1 MRFSRLK
8 IYFSRYVL
16 RDKLYICSAI
26 ATTENKLIKIIKK
39 MGKICS
45 VLFSI
50 TIPLLLFSTISFSQ
64 TLKFGTL
71 SSFETYTGSGAL
83 VNAGE
88 VTGNAGTHNGII
100 SGEGFGVDYS
110 GTLYE
115 SDSVTFHSRIDLLRV
130 YIHLSDIFVTHPS
143 THIAAFGFGEVI
155 TPGVYSIGA
164 GGTLAGTITLDG
176 GGDPDAVFIM
186 KFEGA
191 FTAGVG
197 SNIILSNGTR
207 AANVFWMAEGAISV
221 GASSTIK
228 GTLLSHPGAI
238 TLGVN
243 CNIEGR
249 MFASEGAVTIGA
261 GSVAGIP
268 VGPVTIPISCLGV
281 CTPAPAVDVLGS
293 IENFTLFTS
302 FGAVT
307 NAAAS
312 GVIGDVGTGGGG
324 TISGFSTS
332 PIVGTHYVTGAET
345 TQAVIDLD
353 NAYSQLMALTNTE
366 LGHSPL
372 FGSGETLNT
381 GVYYVPAAGFLAGT
395 ITLDG
400 QNNPDA
406 IFVFKFNGAFS
417 VGAQSK
423 VILTNGASRCNVFW
437 ISEGASTI
445 GAFSFIKGTV
455 LAHGGA
461 CTMAANGNLD
471 GRMLSTAGA
480 IGSSSSVLYNNTL
493 CFLDDTSDNDNDG
506 LTDAEELMGVF
517 GLIGDPYDYN
527 SPFTHQETTASGTN
541 DDQIFQLE
549 QVEVLN
555 YLQQGNMVHL
565 VIRSG
570 HSLTLTDNISLRDL
584 TIEPG
589 ASLDLNG
596 NTVQIKGDLTVN
608 GALIHSQGHIHMND
622 DDAQRHI
629 YGSAVVEVHKLT
641 IENPFGVVLE
651 TALNISGPVHPE
663 LGIFDL
669 NNQQV
674 VLTSFPID
682 GVIKTGSIS
691 EIKNGADVVGEIT
704 IQRFIE
710 SLEDGT
716 RFIGPPIKNLQISDI
731 SDDFVTTGF
740 IGSDYPN
747 HYFTN
752 VSYYDEV
759 NRDTNASSGFRYI
772 ENATDSLLEHQ
783 GYYAYFPP
791 STTTSILDVTGE
803 FYKGEVTYDL
813 SHTNTGYTANDGWHC
828 VVNPYPSAIDMSST
842 CVEFNNVSQAI
853 YIIDHSLGGSW
864 QGEYV
869 VYNNGISVNGG
880 TEVVASFQ
888 AFMVQATGPDASLTF
903 NECAKTD
910 EQGIFYRS
918 SNEEKSYMRFALQR
932 ENEQAYETVIAFD
945 DNATEGFDP
954 SYDARRWEADLYS
967 LATSMNGELLSI
979 NTVPEMNDELSIPI
993 FISVPEAGEYEL
1005 VVSEIVN
1012 FEMSSCLFLEDT
1024 STGEITPVNEDTK
1037 ITFLV
1042 EEDEY
1047 AEGRF
1052 ILHSHS
1058 IAEVTTNAPFCSEVN
1073 SGSALVTL
1081 DSDEEASFKWSNFS
1095 NELLFQDI
1103 GSSSELS
1110 GVPSGSYYVQII
1122 NPGAIC
1128 PSSSLEIEIADGEGE
1143 IVEINFTPDYCLG
1156 GFANVKVKVLGAD
1169 SWTVKVLKDYELI
1182 ATGTSSTLVELTE
1195 LEGYVYDVQVI
1206 TDCSTNEYVLDLS
1219 DDDAVRAKFEAPSE
1233 LLIENI
1239 GGVELEV
1246 EVMSENAEYHQWFLD
1261 DDYRGEDDVIS
1272 FTFDEVG
1279 SYTLKL
1285 NSSNEHCDDTYEQQ
1299 IMVSAA
1305 SVIQEN
1311 LEKDFFTVN
1320 RESEISIIRLN
1331 DRSGR
1336 IDVTLYDVKG
1346 SKIAEYLATTKNR
1359 ISIDKQSLSGGVYI
1373 LEIRTEDGQVMSRKY
1388 SK

>member
-1 MRFSRLK
+1 M
-8 IYFSRYVL
+8 
-16 RDKLYICSAI
+16 
-26 ATTENKLIKIIKK
+26 IKISPI
-39 MGKICS
+39 
-45 VLFSI
+45 FF
-50 TIPLLLFSTISFSQ
+50 TIILLLFSTMCFSQ
-64 TLKFGTL
+64 TLELGVL
-71 SSFETYTGSGAL
+71 CPFEVYTGSGAIT
-83 VNAGE
+83 N
-88 VTGNAGTHNGII
+88 
-100 SGEGFGVDYS
+100 S
-110 GTLYE
+110 GTLTGDVGTNDGAITGF
-115 SDSVTFHSRIDLLRV
+115 SSPTFTGAIHNGNALTAQAKIDLLRV
-130 YIHLSDIFVTHPS
+130 YIHLNDIPVTD
-143 THIAAFGFGEVI
+143 THAAAFGGGETI
-155 TPGVYSIGA
+155 TPGVYSIGGA
-164 GGTLAGTITLDG
+164 GSVGGILTLDG
-176 GGDPDAVFIM
+176 EGDPDAVFII
-186 KFEGA
+186 KFLGEFMAGA
-191 FTAGVG
+191 G
-197 SNIILSNGTR
+197 STILLTNGAR
-207 AANVFWMAEGAISV
+207 SSNVFWIAEGAISV
-221 GASSTIK
+221 GASSIIK
-228 GTLLSHPGAI
+228 GTLFSYVGAV
-238 TLGVN
+238 TLGAN
-243 CNIEGR
+243 CNIVGK
-249 MFASEGAVTIGA
+249 MMSTEGAITIGA
-261 GSVAGIP
+261 GSAVGIP
-268 VGPVTIPISCLGV
+268 VGPVTIPINSLCE
-281 CTPAPAVDVLGS
+281 CSSAPAVDVLGS
-293 IENFTLFTS
+293 VENFSLFTS
-302 FGAVT
+302 FGAVANVAT
-307 NAAAS
+307 S
-312 GVIGDVGTGGGG
+312 GVVGDVGTNLGA
-324 TISGFSTS
+324 ISGFAESAH
-332 PIVGTHYVTGAET
+332 VGSNYDGDAITL
-345 TQAVIDLD
+345 QAKIDLD
-353 NAYSQLMALTNTE
+353 NAYSQLMALPNTVV
-366 LGHSPL
+366 GHAPA
-372 FGSGETLNT
+372 FGSGETLT
-381 GVYYVPAAGFLAGT
+381 SGVYYIGAAGSLAGT

-406 IFVFKFNGAFS
+406 IFVFKFSGAFL
-417 VGAQSK
+417 VAAQSK

-437 ISEGASTI
+437 VSGAGVASGATSI
-445 GAFSFIKGTV
+445 GVSSCMKGTI

-461 CTMAANGNLD
+461 CDSGAGGFIE

-480 IGSSSSVLYNNTL
+480 IGFSSSVIYNDPL
-493 CFLDDTSDNDNDG
+493 CFLEDELDCDGDG
-506 LTDAEELMGVF
+506 LTNAEELIGGF
-517 GLIGDPYDYN
+517 GFVGDPDDYN
-527 SPFTHQETTASGTN
+527 SPFTHQETTGSGTN
-541 DDQIFQLE
+541 EDQIFQFE
-549 QVEVLN
+549 QVEVLD
-555 YLQQGNMVHL
+555 YLQEGSTVHL
-565 VIRSG
+565 VIRDG
-570 HSLTLTDNISLRDL
+570 HSLILTDNISLRDL
-584 TIEPG
+584 TIAPG

-596 NTVQIKGDLTVN
+596 STVQIKGDLTVN
-608 GALIHSQGHIHMND
+608 GELIHNQGHVHMND
-622 DDAQRHI
+622 DYAQRHI
-629 YGSAVVEVHKLT
+629 YGSALVELHELT

-651 TALNISGPVHPE
+651 TAMNVSGPIHPE
-663 LGIFDL
+663 LGVFDL

-682 GVIKTGSIS
+682 GITKTGSIG

-731 SDDFVTTGF
+731 SDNFVTTGF

-759 NRDTNASSGFRYI
+759 NRDSDASSGFKYI

-791 STTTSILDVTGE
+791 STTTNILDVTGE

-828 VVNPYPSAIDMSST
+828 VVNPYPSAIDMSSA

-869 VYNNGISVNGG
+869 VCNNGISVNGG

-945 DNATEGFDP
+945 ENATEGFDP
-954 SYDARRWEADLYS
+954 SYDARRWETDLYS

-1012 FEMSSCLFLEDT
+1012 FEMNLCLFLEDT
-1024 STGEITPVNEDTK
+1024 STGEITPVNRRTK

-1047 AEGRF
+1047 AEERF

-1073 SGSALVTL
+1073 SGSVLVTL
-1081 DSDEEASFKWSNFS
+1081 DSEEEASFKWSNFS
-1095 NELLFQDI
+1095 NELLLEDI
-1103 GSSSELS
+1103 GNSSELS
-1110 GVPSGSYYVQII
+1110 GVPSGTYYVQII
-1122 NPGAIC
+1122 NPEAIC
-1128 PSSSLEIEIADGEGE
+1128 PSSSLEVEIADGEGE
-1143 IVEINFTPDYCLG
+1143 IVEINSTPDSCLG
-1156 GFANVKVKVLGAD
+1156 GFANVKVKVIGAE

-1182 ATGTSSTLVELTE
+1182 ATGTSSTLVELTD
-1195 LEGYVYDVQVI
+1195 LEGYLYDVQVI
-1206 TDCSTNEYVLDLS
+1206 TNCSTNEYVLDLS

-1246 EVMSENAEYHQWFLD
+1246 EVMSENAEGHQWFLD
-1261 DDYRGEDDVIS
+1261 EYFRGDDDIIS
-1272 FTFDEVG
+1272 LTFDEVG

-1285 NSSNEHCDDTYEQQ
+1285 NSSNEYCDDTYEQE

-1311 LEKDFFTVN
+1311 LEKDFLTVN

-1331 DRSGR
+1331 DNSGR
-1336 IDVTLYDVKG
+1336 IDVKLYDVKG
-1346 SKIAEYLATTKNR
+1346 SKMVEYLATNKNR
-1359 ISIDKQSLSGGVYI
+1359 ISIDKQSLSSGVYF
-1373 LEIRTEDGQVMSRKY
+1373 LEIRTEDGQVLSNKY

>member
-1 MRFSRLK
+1 M
-8 IYFSRYVL
+8 
-16 RDKLYICSAI
+16 
-26 ATTENKLIKIIKK
+26 IKISPRLLTVI
-39 MGKICS
+39 
-45 VLFSI
+45 
-50 TIPLLLFSTISFSQ
+50 LLLLSTMCFSQ
-64 TLKFGTL
+64 TLDFGVL
-71 SSFETYTGSGAL
+71 SSFEAYTGSGAIT
-83 VNAGE
+83 N
-88 VTGNAGTHNGII
+88 
-100 SGEGFGVDYS
+100 S
-110 GTLYE
+110 GTFTGDVGTNDGAITGF
-115 SDSVTFHSRIDLLRV
+115 SPPDFTGTSHNNNAITTQARIDMLRV
-130 YIHLSDIFVTHPS
+130 FIHLNDIFVTHADIHP
-143 THIAAFGFGEVI
+143 AAFGGGETI
-155 TPGVYSIGA
+155 TSGVYSISGA
-164 GGTLAGTITLDG
+164 GSIEGTLTLDG
-176 GGDPDAVFIM
+176 GGDPNAVFII
-186 KFEGA
+186 KFLGEFTVGA
-191 FTAGVG
+191 G
-197 SNIILSNGTR
+197 STIFLTNGAR
-207 AANVFWMAEGAISV
+207 SGNVFWIAEGAISV

-228 GTLLSHPGAI
+228 GTLFSHPGSVSIGA
-238 TLGVN
+238 N

-249 MFASEGAVTIGA
+249 LFASEGAIAIGNE
-261 GSVAGIP
+261 SVAVIP
-268 VGPVTIPISCLGV
+268 VSPTTIPITCSGFPIPSPTL
-281 CTPAPAVDVLGS
+281 DVLGS
-293 IENFTLFTS
+293 LENYTLFTS
-302 FGAVT
+302 NGAVVNT
-307 NAAAS
+307 AS
-312 GVIGDVGTGGGG
+312 SGIIGDIGTNLGA
-324 TISGFSTS
+324 ISGFAASAH
-332 PIVGTHYVTGAET
+332 VGSFYPPGYEAA
-345 TQAVIDLD
+345 QAALDLD
-353 NAYSQLMALTNTE
+353 YAYSQLIALPNTVV
-366 LGHSPL
+366 GHAL
-372 FGSGETLNT
+372 AFGVGETLNA
-381 GVYYVPAAGFLAGT
+381 GVYYIGAAGSLAGT

-406 IFVFKFNGAFS
+406 IFIFKFNGAFS
-417 VGAQSK
+417 TSAKSK
-423 VILTNGASRCNVFW
+423 VVLTNGASACNVFW
-437 ISEGASTI
+437 IAEGAVSLGASTYM
-445 GAFSFIKGTV
+445 KGTV
-455 LAHGGA
+455 IAHGGA
-461 CTMAANGNLD
+461 CSSGSGGFIE

-480 IGSSSSVLYNNTL
+480 IGFSRSIIYTDAL
-493 CFLDDTSDNDNDG
+493 CFLDDDSDNDNDG
-506 LTDAEELMGVF
+506 LTNAEELGGVF
-517 GLIGDPYDYN
+517 GFVGDPYDYN
-527 SPFTHQETTASGTN
+527 SPFTHLETTGSGTN
-541 DDQIFQLE
+541 EDQIFQLE
-549 QVEVLN
+549 QVEIVN
-555 YLQQGNMVHL
+555 YLQEGNTVHL

-584 TIEPG
+584 TLEPG

-596 NTVQIKGDLTVN
+596 NTVQVKGDLTAN

-629 YGSAVVEVHKLT
+629 YGNAVVELYELT

-651 TALNISGPVHPE
+651 TAMNVSGPIHPE
-663 LGIFDL
+663 LGVFDL

-682 GVIKTGSIS
+682 GVIKTGSIG
-691 EIKNGADVVGEIT
+691 EIKNGADVLGEIT

-731 SDDFVTTGF
+731 SDNFVTTGF

-759 NRDTNASSGFRYI
+759 NRDSDASSGFKYI

-791 STTTSILDVTGE
+791 STTTNILDVTGE

-828 VVNPYPSAIDMSST
+828 VVNPYPSAIDMSSA

-869 VYNNGISVNGG
+869 VCNNGISVNGG

-945 DNATEGFDP
+945 ENATEGFDP
-954 SYDARRWEADLYS
+954 SYDARRWETDLYS

-1012 FEMSSCLFLEDT
+1012 FEMNLCLFLEDT
-1024 STGEITPVNEDTK
+1024 STGEITPVNRRTK

-1047 AEGRF
+1047 AEERF

-1058 IAEVTTNAPFCSEVN
+1058 IAEVTNNAPFCSEVN
-1073 SGSALVTL
+1073 SGSVLVTL
-1081 DSDEEASFKWSNFS
+1081 DSEEEASFKWSNFS
-1095 NELLFQDI
+1095 NELLLEDI
-1103 GSSSELS
+1103 GNSSELS
-1110 GVPSGSYYVQII
+1110 GVPSGTYYVQII
-1122 NPGAIC
+1122 NPEAIC
-1128 PSSSLEIEIADGEGE
+1128 PSSSLEVEIADGEGE

-1156 GFANVKVKVLGAD
+1156 GFANVKVKVIGAE

-1182 ATGTSSTLVELTE
+1182 ATGTSSTLVELTD
-1195 LEGYVYDVQVI
+1195 LEGYLYDVQVI
-1206 TDCSTNEYVLDLS
+1206 TNCSTNEYVLDLS

-1246 EVMSENAEYHQWFLD
+1246 EAMSENAEGHQWFLD
-1261 DDYRGEDDVIS
+1261 EYFRGDDDIIS
-1272 FTFDEVG
+1272 LTFDEVG

-1285 NSSNEHCDDTYEQQ
+1285 NSSNEYCDDTYEQE

-1311 LEKDFFTVN
+1311 LEKDFLTVN

-1331 DRSGR
+1331 DNSGR
-1336 IDVTLYDVKG
+1336 IDVKLYDVKG
-1346 SKIAEYLATTKNR
+1346 SKMVEYLATNKNR
-1359 ISIDKQSLSGGVYI
+1359 ISIDKQSLSSGVYF
-1373 LEIRTEDGQVMSRKY
+1373 LEIRTEDGQVLSNKY

>member
-1 MRFSRLK
+1 M
-8 IYFSRYVL
+8 
-16 RDKLYICSAI
+16 
-26 ATTENKLIKIIKK
+26 IKISPRLLTVI
-39 MGKICS
+39 
-45 VLFSI
+45 
-50 TIPLLLFSTISFSQ
+50 LLLLSTMCFSQ
-64 TLKFGTL
+64 TLDFGVL
-71 SSFETYTGSGAL
+71 SSFEAYTGSGAIT
-83 VNAGE
+83 N
-88 VTGNAGTHNGII
+88 
-100 SGEGFGVDYS
+100 S
-110 GTLYE
+110 GTFTGDVGTNDGAITGF
-115 SDSVTFHSRIDLLRV
+115 SPPDFTGTSHNNNAITTQARIDMLRV
-130 YIHLSDIFVTHPS
+130 FIHLNDIFVTHADIHP
-143 THIAAFGFGEVI
+143 AAFGGGETI
-155 TPGVYSIGA
+155 TSGVYSISGA
-164 GGTLAGTITLDG
+164 GSIEGTLTLDG
-176 GGDPDAVFIM
+176 GGDPNAVFII
-186 KFEGA
+186 KFLGEFTVGA
-191 FTAGVG
+191 G
-197 SNIILSNGTR
+197 STIFLTNGAR
-207 AANVFWMAEGAISV
+207 SGNVFWIAEGAISV

-228 GTLLSHPGAI
+228 GTLFSHPGSVSIGA
-238 TLGVN
+238 N

-249 MFASEGAVTIGA
+249 LFASEGAIAIGNE
-261 GSVAGIP
+261 SVAVIP
-268 VGPVTIPISCLGV
+268 VSPTTIPITCSGFPIPSPTL
-281 CTPAPAVDVLGS
+281 DVLGS
-293 IENFTLFTS
+293 LENYTLFTS
-302 FGAVT
+302 NGAVVNT
-307 NAAAS
+307 AS
-312 GVIGDVGTGGGG
+312 SGIIGDIGTNLGA
-324 TISGFSTS
+324 ISGFAASAH
-332 PIVGTHYVTGAET
+332 VGSFYPPGYEAA
-345 TQAVIDLD
+345 QAALDLD
-353 NAYSQLMALTNTE
+353 YAYSQLIALPNTVV
-366 LGHSPL
+366 GHAL
-372 FGSGETLNT
+372 AFGVGETLNA
-381 GVYYVPAAGFLAGT
+381 GVYYIGAAGSLAGT

-406 IFVFKFNGAFS
+406 IFIFKFNGAFS
-417 VGAQSK
+417 TSAKSK
-423 VILTNGASRCNVFW
+423 VVLTNGASACNVFW
-437 ISEGASTI
+437 IAEGAVSLGASTYM
-445 GAFSFIKGTV
+445 KGTV
-455 LAHGGA
+455 IAHGGA
-461 CTMAANGNLD
+461 CSSGSGGFIE

-480 IGSSSSVLYNNTL
+480 IGFSRSIIYTDAL
-493 CFLDDTSDNDNDG
+493 CFLDDDSDNDNDG
-506 LTDAEELMGVF
+506 LTNAEELGGVF
-517 GLIGDPYDYN
+517 GFVGDPYDYN
-527 SPFTHQETTASGTN
+527 SPFTHLETTGSGTN
-541 DDQIFQLE
+541 EDQIFQLE
-549 QVEVLN
+549 QVEIVN
-555 YLQQGNMVHL
+555 YLQEGNTVHL

-584 TIEPG
+584 TLEPG

-596 NTVQIKGDLTVN
+596 NTVQVKGDLTAN

-629 YGSAVVEVHKLT
+629 YGNAVVELYELT

-651 TALNISGPVHPE
+651 TAMNVSGPIHPE
-663 LGIFDL
+663 LGVFDL

-682 GVIKTGSIS
+682 GVIKTGSIG
-691 EIKNGADVVGEIT
+691 EIKNGADVLGEIT

-731 SDDFVTTGF
+731 SDNFVTTGF

-759 NRDTNASSGFRYI
+759 NRDSDASSGFKYI

-791 STTTSILDVTGE
+791 STTTNILDVTGE

-828 VVNPYPSAIDMSST
+828 VVNPYPSAIDMSSA

-869 VYNNGISVNGG
+869 VCNNGISVNGG

-945 DNATEGFDP
+945 ENATEGFDP
-954 SYDARRWEADLYS
+954 SYDARRWETDLYS

-1012 FEMSSCLFLEDT
+1012 FEMNLCLFLEDT
-1024 STGEITPVNEDTK
+1024 STGEITPVNEDTI

-1047 AEGRF
+1047 AEERF

-1073 SGSALVTL
+1073 SGSVLVTL
-1081 DSDEEASFKWSNFS
+1081 DSEEEASFKWSNFS
-1095 NELLFQDI
+1095 NELLLEDI
-1103 GSSSELS
+1103 GNSSELS
-1110 GVPSGSYYVQII
+1110 GVPSGTYYVQII
-1122 NPGAIC
+1122 NPEAIC
-1128 PSSSLEIEIADGEGE
+1128 PSSSLEVEIADGEGE

-1156 GFANVKVKVLGAD
+1156 GFANVKVKVIGAE

-1182 ATGTSSTLVELTE
+1182 ATGTSSTLVELTD
-1195 LEGYVYDVQVI
+1195 LEGYLYDVQVI
-1206 TDCSTNEYVLDLS
+1206 TNCSTNEYVLDLS

-1246 EVMSENAEYHQWFLD
+1246 EAMSENAEGHQWFLD
-1261 DDYRGEDDVIS
+1261 EYFRGDDDIIS
-1272 FTFDEVG
+1272 LTFDEVG

-1285 NSSNEHCDDTYEQQ
+1285 NSSNEYCDDTYEQE

-1311 LEKDFFTVN
+1311 LEKDFLTVN

-1331 DRSGR
+1331 DNSGR
-1336 IDVTLYDVKG
+1336 IDVKLYDVKG
-1346 SKIAEYLATTKNR
+1346 SKMVEYLATNKNR
-1359 ISIDKQSLSGGVYI
+1359 ISIDKQSLSSGVYF
-1373 LEIRTEDGQVMSRKY
+1373 LEIRTEDGQVLSNKY

>member
-1 MRFSRLK
+1 M
-8 IYFSRYVL
+8 
-16 RDKLYICSAI
+16 
-26 ATTENKLIKIIKK
+26 IKISPRLLTVI
-39 MGKICS
+39 
-45 VLFSI
+45 
-50 TIPLLLFSTISFSQ
+50 LLLLSTMCFSQ
-64 TLKFGTL
+64 TLDFGVL
-71 SSFETYTGSGAL
+71 SSFEAYTGSGAIT
-83 VNAGE
+83 N
-88 VTGNAGTHNGII
+88 
-100 SGEGFGVDYS
+100 S
-110 GTLYE
+110 GTFTGDVGTNDGAITGF
-115 SDSVTFHSRIDLLRV
+115 SPPDFTGTSHNNNAITTQARIDMLRV
-130 YIHLSDIFVTHPS
+130 FIHLNDIFVTHADIHP
-143 THIAAFGFGEVI
+143 AAFGGGETI
-155 TPGVYSIGA
+155 TSGVYSISGA
-164 GGTLAGTITLDG
+164 GSIEGTLTLDG
-176 GGDPDAVFIM
+176 GGDPNAVFII
-186 KFEGA
+186 KFLGEFTVGA
-191 FTAGVG
+191 G
-197 SNIILSNGTR
+197 STIFLTNGAR
-207 AANVFWMAEGAISV
+207 SGNVFWIAEGAISV

-228 GTLLSHPGAI
+228 GTLFSHPGSVSIGA
-238 TLGVN
+238 N

-249 MFASEGAVTIGA
+249 LFASEGAIAIGNE
-261 GSVAGIP
+261 SVAVIP
-268 VGPVTIPISCLGV
+268 VSPTTIPITCSGFPIPSPTL
-281 CTPAPAVDVLGS
+281 DVLGS
-293 IENFTLFTS
+293 LENYTLFTS
-302 FGAVT
+302 NGAVVNT
-307 NAAAS
+307 AS
-312 GVIGDVGTGGGG
+312 SGIIGDIGTNLGA
-324 TISGFSTS
+324 ISGFAASAH
-332 PIVGTHYVTGAET
+332 VGSFYPPGYEAA
-345 TQAVIDLD
+345 QAALDLD
-353 NAYSQLMALTNTE
+353 YAYSQLIALPNTVV
-366 LGHSPL
+366 GHAL
-372 FGSGETLNT
+372 AFGVGETLNA
-381 GVYYVPAAGFLAGT
+381 GVYYIGGAGSLAGT

-406 IFVFKFNGAFS
+406 IFIFKFNGAFS
-417 VGAQSK
+417 TSAKSK
-423 VILTNGASRCNVFW
+423 VVLTNGASACNVFW
-437 ISEGASTI
+437 IAEGAVSLGASTYM
-445 GAFSFIKGTV
+445 KGTV
-455 LAHGGA
+455 IAHGGA
-461 CTMAANGNLD
+461 CSSGSGGFIE

-480 IGSSSSVLYNNTL
+480 IGFSRSIIYTDAL
-493 CFLDDTSDNDNDG
+493 CFLDDDSDNDNDG
-506 LTDAEELMGVF
+506 LTNAEELGGVF
-517 GLIGDPYDYN
+517 GFVGDPYDYN
-527 SPFTHQETTASGTN
+527 SPFTHLETTGSGTN
-541 DDQIFQLE
+541 EDQIFQLE
-549 QVEVLN
+549 QVEIVN
-555 YLQQGNMVHL
+555 YLQEGNTVHL

-584 TIEPG
+584 TLEPG

-596 NTVQIKGDLTVN
+596 NTVQVKGDLTAN

-629 YGSAVVEVHKLT
+629 YGNAVVELYELT

-651 TALNISGPVHPE
+651 TAMNVSGPIHPE
-663 LGIFDL
+663 LGVFDL

-682 GVIKTGSIS
+682 GVIKTGSIG
-691 EIKNGADVVGEIT
+691 EIKNGADVLGEIT

-731 SDDFVTTGF
+731 SDNFVTTGF

-759 NRDTNASSGFRYI
+759 NRDSDASSGFKYI

-791 STTTSILDVTGE
+791 STTTNILDVTGE

-828 VVNPYPSAIDMSST
+828 VVNPYPSAIDMSSA

-869 VYNNGISVNGG
+869 VCNNGISVNGG

-945 DNATEGFDP
+945 ENATEGFDP
-954 SYDARRWEADLYS
+954 SYDARRWETDLYS

-1012 FEMSSCLFLEDT
+1012 FEMNLCLFLEDT
-1024 STGEITPVNEDTK
+1024 STGEITPVNRRTK

-1047 AEGRF
+1047 AEERF

-1058 IAEVTTNAPFCSEVN
+1058 IAEVTNNAPFCSEVN
-1073 SGSALVTL
+1073 SGSVLVTL
-1081 DSDEEASFKWSNFS
+1081 DSEEEASFKWSNFS
-1095 NELLFQDI
+1095 NELLLEDI
-1103 GSSSELS
+1103 GNSSELS
-1110 GVPSGSYYVQII
+1110 GVPSGTYYVQII
-1122 NPGAIC
+1122 NPEAIC
-1128 PSSSLEIEIADGEGE
+1128 PSSSLEVEIADGEGE

-1156 GFANVKVKVLGAD
+1156 GFANVKVKVIGAE

-1182 ATGTSSTLVELTE
+1182 ATGTSSTLVELTD
-1195 LEGYVYDVQVI
+1195 LEGYLYDVQVI
-1206 TDCSTNEYVLDLS
+1206 TNCSTNEYVLDLS

-1246 EVMSENAEYHQWFLD
+1246 EAMSENAEGHQWFLD
-1261 DDYRGEDDVIS
+1261 EYFRGDDDIIS
-1272 FTFDEVG
+1272 LTFDEVG

-1285 NSSNEHCDDTYEQQ
+1285 NSSNEYCDDTYEQE

-1311 LEKDFFTVN
+1311 LEKDFLTVN

-1331 DRSGR
+1331 DNSGR
-1336 IDVTLYDVKG
+1336 IDVKLYDVKG
-1346 SKIAEYLATTKNR
+1346 SKMVEYLATNKNR
-1359 ISIDKQSLSGGVYI
+1359 ISIDKQSLSSGVYF
-1373 LEIRTEDGQVMSRKY
+1373 LEIRTEDGQVLSNKY